1 MKKSF
6 KIIAFLTLFTIAS
19 CSPSVVTFTTSGSIS
34 SGSISS
40 GSISSESTFTSR
52 PEIPGYSKYTLKE
65 GVSDVSDFNGAP
77 WLNVQKKGVINKIE
91 KPSLKDDFYAYANYE
106 YLQNIELSE
115 GMARNGGVAVAND
128 NTVDDCLDA
137 IYDDPKT
144 GLPAINQAVR
154 FGSKDIVKQEI
165 NRLYNLSLNESLAL
179 FNSGYIFKGFS
190 KLVVID
196 NRDNAGYTVSMLT
209 QNVTGSSSKWNTP
222 NLLRLAKS
230 KGMGAVIDELNLLN
244 TLYGNT
250 NYSKSEMNQ
259 IGSMFEELSSSNGYQ
274 NVTCK
279 VKELK
284 NRYGN
289 SIKFYEALKDI
300 GFDEE
305 TTISIDAYTDAF
317 LTRLSGYINTD
328 PTFISKLLALNCILS
343 SRFYLGWED
352 YCDFMNRLKNGYA
365 GALLVNNFSDET
377 ALLEFV
383 EDYFLDEYSCRL
395 YIDRYIKEESKQ
407 KVATMINDIKAEY
420 RKLFQSYTWLSDQTK
435 TAVIDKLDAMKF
447 NIFFEEDNSGFSIGN
462 IDYSNLNVIQAMDK
476 MEDYIVGS
484 IANGSRY
491 TFKSG
496 LHFPPYYTD
505 AGYQSGKNTFLI
517 GHGEGASYLNKED
530 ICDEELYAYMG
541 TVIAHE
547 ITHGFDST
555 GSTYDKDGKKNET
568 WASEDRE
575 KFNDKVLKLRNY
587 MSENLV
593 VLNDYPTN
601 GSNWDK
607 EVTAD
612 MGGLKLACLV
622 ASQKQN
628 FDMDKFFKYYAH
640 YFAYIATDEYI
651 INTINGTHP
660 IGYLRVNFI
669 LSQSEEFINYYNIKE
684 GDMMYTSPDNIVAIW

>member
-1 MKKSF
+1 MKKSLR
-6 KIIAFLTLFTIAS
+6 IITLLTLFTIAS
-19 CSPSVVTFTTSGSIS
+19 CSPGVVTSTT
-34 SGSISS
+34 S

-65 GVSDVSDFNGAP
+65 GVSDISDFNGSP

-91 KPSLKDDFYAYANYE
+91 KPSLKDDFYTYANYE
-106 YLQNIELSE
+106 YLQDMELPE
-115 GMARNGGVAVAND
+115 GMTRNGGVAVAND
-128 NTVDDCLDA
+128 NAVDDCLNA

-144 GLPAINQAVR
+144 GLPAINLAVR

-165 NRLYNLSLNESLAL
+165 NRLYNLSLNDSLAL

-196 NRDNAGYTVSMLT
+196 NVDNTGFTVSMLT
-209 QNVTGSSSKWNTP
+209 QNVTGLSSKWNTP

-230 KGMGAVIDELNLLN
+230 RGMGAVIEELDLLN

-250 NYSKSEMNQ
+250 NYSKNEMNQ
-259 IGSMFEELSSSNGYQ
+259 IGTKLEELSSSNGYQ

-289 SIKFYEALKDI
+289 IIKFDEALKDI

-305 TTISIDAYTDAF
+305 TTISIDATTDAF
-317 LTRLSGYINTD
+317 LTRLSEYINTD
-328 PTFISKLLALNCILS
+328 STFVGKLLALNCILS

-352 YCDFMNRLKNGYA
+352 YHDFMTRLKNGYA
-365 GALLVNNFSDET
+365 GALLVNNFTDET

-395 YIDRYIKEESKQ
+395 YIDRYVKEESKQ
-407 KVATMINDIKAEY
+407 KVANMINDIKTEY

-435 TAVIDKLDAMKF
+435 TAIIDKLDAMKF
-447 NIFFEEDNSGFSIGN
+447 TIFYEDSSGFPIGD

-491 TFKSG
+491 TYKSG

-505 AGYQSGKNTFLI
+505 AGYRTGTNTFLI

-530 ICDEELYAYMG
+530 LCDEELYAYMG

-555 GSTYDKDGKKNET
+555 GSTFDKDGKKNET

-575 KFNDKVLKLRNY
+575 KFNDKVLKLRDY
-587 MSENLV
+587 MTKNLV
-593 VLNDYPTN
+593 VLNDYPTD

-640 YFAYIATDEYI
+640 YFAYIATDQYI
-651 INTINGTHP
+651 ISTINGPHP
-660 IGYLRVNFI
+660 IGYIRANFI
-669 LSQSEEFINYYNIKE
+669 LSQSEEFLNYYNIKE